1 MSTRFNAKG
10 IRGSNWGTSFDN
22 VDIPTD
28 FEIPSCGIEDVDKA
42 LFRLF
47 NEELP
52 LMYEQDGESKRVP
65 VIFATGERAFILR
78 RKQPLRD
85 RQGALIL
92 PMVSIL
98 RSGIEQDA
106 KDGQGVGPGSGE
118 IVLKK
123 RISEGN
129 EAYRRL
135 LNIEGLE
142 NQEGVGTTDKH
153 AGPSTRNFRG
163 NTSEINL
170 RTNKSN
176 IYEIITIPSPR
187 FFTASYEITFW
198 TQYLQQMNNMQEAL
212 MSSYNLNPAKTFRIE
227 SDKGYWFVA
236 HVDSGLSNA
245 ANFDGFEDDER
256 VIKSSFNVSVTGYI
270 INPGFPGAP
279 NPFRRYISAPKISFE
294 TPFAVLDVPPSSPL
308 PSGDPSKYVLED
320 LESVDDPY
328 PGSSIGSVYDD
339 GTTSISNIGGK
350 STERSEYL
358 VKTIKDPFSGET
370 KTVRVSVKTK
380 NKRKGETV
388 YHRLWTLG

>member
-1 MSTRFNAKG
+1 MSTRYNIQG
-10 IRGSNWGTSFDN
+10 IRGSNWGTSYDN
-22 VDIPTD
+22 MDIPSD
-28 FEIPSCGIEDVDKA
+28 FTLPSCGIEDVDKA
-42 LFRLF
+42 LFKLF

-52 LMYEQDGESKRVP
+52 LMYEQDGESKRIP

-78 RKQPLRD
+78 RKHPLRD

-98 RSGIEQDA
+98 RSGIEQDP

-123 RISEGN
+123 RISDGN
-129 EAYRRL
+129 ETYRRL
-135 LNIEGLE
+135 LNIEGLD

-153 AGPSTRNFRG
+153 SGPSTRNFRG

-170 RTNKSN
+170 KIQKSN

-236 HVDSGLSNA
+236 HVESGLSSA

-256 VIKSSFNVSVTGYI
+256 VVKSTFNISITGYI
-270 INPGFPGAP
+270 INPDFPGAP
-279 NPFRRYISAPKISFE
+279 PPFRRYISAPKVSFE
-294 TPFAVLDVPPSSPL
+294 TPFAVLDNPPTSPV

-320 LESVDDPY
+320 LAHADDPY
-328 PGSSIGSVYDD
+328 PGSGIGFLHHD
-339 GTTSISNIGGK
+339 GNRAVSNIGGK
-350 STERSEYL
+350 STQRNEYL